1 MMADIAKRSAGDGGD
16 APVVRRRAN
25 PVQFFQEVMREMR
38 KVTWPS
44 WKETWL
50 TSVMVLIMVM
60 LTMAFFFVVDLILY
74 RGEMLLIGSWRPF
87 G

>member
-1 MMADIAKRSAGDGGD
+1 MAEIAKKTAGDGGD

-25 PVQFFQEVMREMR
+25 PVQFFQEVMRELK

-50 TSVMVLIMVM
+50 TSVMVLIMVV
-60 LTMAFFFVVDLILY
+60 LTMIFFFFVDTILN
-74 RGEMLLIGSWRPF
+74 RGQMLLIGAWRPF

>member
-1 MMADIAKRSAGDGGD
+1 MADVAKKTVMDGDD
-16 APVVRRRAN
+16 APPPRRRVNPWQFLQEVRR
-25 PVQFFQEVMREMR
+25 ELS

-50 TSVMVLIMVM
+50 TSVMVLIMVV
-60 LTMAFFFVVDLILY
+60 LTMIFFFVVDLILN
-74 RGEMLLIGSWRPF
+74 RGQMLLIGAWRPF

>member
-1 MMADIAKRSAGDGGD
+1 MAEVTKKTTEDGDD
-16 APVVRRRAN
+16 APVARRTN
-25 PVQFFQEVMREMR
+25 PVVFFQQVVKELK

-50 TSVMVLIMVM
+50 TSVMVLIMVV
-60 LTMAFFFVVDLILY
+60 LTMIFFFFVDSILN
-74 RGEMLLIGSWRPF
+74 RGQMLLIGAWRPF

>member
-1 MMADIAKRSAGDGGD
+1 MAEVAKRSGGDGGD
-16 APVVRRRAN
+16 APVARRAN
-25 PVQFFQEVMREMR
+25 PIQFLQQVVREMK

-50 TSVMVLIMVM
+50 TSVMVLIMVV
-60 LTMAFFFVVDLILY
+60 LTMIFFFFVDSILN
-74 RGEMLLIGSWRPF
+74 RGQMLLIGAWRPF

>member
-1 MMADIAKRSAGDGGD
+1 
-16 APVVRRRAN
+16 VVRRRFNLVRFA
-25 PVQFFQEVMREMR
+25 QEVVRETK

-50 TSVMVLIMVM
+50 TSVMVFIMVA
-60 LTMAFFFVVDLILY
+60 LTMVFFFAVDTILY